1 MIEQIYYED
10 DLEEHPRTQD
20 FFRRFPQASKISCN
34 HYKEIF
40 NPSGQN
46 FRLQKKKP
54 SLILAKQRGKRIHS
68 SLKAMGLVDAETII
82 SHTFSIA
89 FMIVAIAS
97 SKECFLL
104 QIMCCF

>member
-1 MIEQIYYED
+1 MRMTWKNTRE
-10 DLEEHPRTQD
+10 RKD

-54 SLILAKQRGKRIHS
+54 SLIWQNKGGSESIP